1 MAQTTFSGL
10 SQRTTYW
17 AEANHLAHA
26 EPMLCLAK
34 YGLAKPIPMNKS
46 DSVKFRRPVPFA
58 SVHGSPLAEGVT
70 PAAKAMTYEDV
81 TVALVQYG
89 DLYQITDKV
98 ADMAEDPVLKDA
110 TMLTGEQNGETVERV
125 IWGAITGGT
134 NVFYS
139 NGSAPGSVNTPISL
153 GKQRKVTRF
162 LKAQKGKKVTSKV
175 SSSVNFNTES
185 IAPAYLAFGHTDL
198 ENDIRAMT
206 GFVPTE
212 NYGGGMTALEF
223 EIGKVEDVRYILT
236 PTLVP
241 KLYSGSTTVNGMVAT
256 NDPGNSNT
264 PTVDIYPL
272 IYVAKEAYGLVTLKG
287 KGQVEMFVHQPG
299 KADKSDPLGQRGYV
313 GWKTYCAAKI
323 LNESWVCRVEV
334 AATAL

>member
-10 SQRTTYW
+10 SQRTQYF

-34 YGLAKPIPMNKS
+34 YGLAKPIPQNKS
-46 DSVKFRRPVPFA
+46 DTVKFRRPEPFA
-58 SVHGSPLAEGVT
+58 SVHGSPLVEGVT
-70 PAAKAMTYEDV
+70 PTARAMTYADV
-81 TVALVQYG
+81 TVPLVQYG
-89 DLYQITDKV
+89 DLVQITDKV

-110 TMLTGEQNGETVERV
+110 TMISGEQGGETLERV
-125 IWGAITGGT
+125 IWGAVTGGT
-134 NVFYS
+134 NVFYG
-139 NGSAPGSVNTPISL
+139 NGSSRAGVNTAISL

-162 LKAQKGKKVTSKV
+162 LKAQKGKKVTSRV

-198 ENDIRAMT
+198 ENDIRAMP
-206 GFVPTE
+206 GFVPCE

-241 KLYSGSTTVNGMVAT
+241 LPYAGSTTLNGMTAT

-264 PTVDIYPL
+264 PTVDVYQLVYI
-272 IYVAKEAYGLVTLKG
+272 AKEAYGYVTLKG
-287 KGQVEMFVHQPG
+287 KGSVEMFVHQPG

-313 GWKTYCAAKI
+313 GWKTYYAAKI
-323 LNESWVCRVEV
+323 LNESWLCRVEV